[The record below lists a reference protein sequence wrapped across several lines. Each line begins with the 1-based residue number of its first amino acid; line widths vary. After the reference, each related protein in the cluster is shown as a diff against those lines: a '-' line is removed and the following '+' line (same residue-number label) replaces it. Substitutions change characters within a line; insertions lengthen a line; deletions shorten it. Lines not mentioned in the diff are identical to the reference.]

1 LLSDYIASDISP
13 QRSPKGSIFYR
24 RLTTLSNRKYQVT
37 FLSYKNTVQVVKPAR
52 KSPSVKSRVP
62 RTRSQTQSN
71 TRKNRSGAYKRAN
84 LLDSTP
90 RGRFERTYKKVLSIR
105 SKHLRRSLTITEKR
119 SLRLSLAKQTGYTD
133 EIFTAAIQPN
143 ATQAQME
150 LIHQQFYYLRESI
163 ADLRE
168 QISSGL
174 AFQRCAVSNPHVHP
188 VVPESRPFDFVQVY
202 YEGAA
207 VSATNFLAQSSQ
219 PATACDECIQR
230 RLEFL
235 DLRLPYLS
243 DHLERTST
251 TALLGN
257 EDTWCKFTHS
267 MGWRRCNEGKR
278 IGHVN
283 QTHLDNQINEARVLD
298 KLANE
303 KRIAEEK
310 ILFNKAETERVS
322 KLYQD
327 DLDRQEH
334 ERQLTKQKEIEK
346 HNRYV
351 QTYRDKLLATLIHE
365 SNSCYVGMWEI
376 TIKAADTKEAL
387 DRIYGEILQR
397 NPIISNTLTTS

>member
-1 LLSDYIASDISP
+1 LSSDYIASDFSP
-13 QRSPKGSIFYR
+13 QRSPKGSIFCR
-24 RLTTLSNRKYQVT
+24 RLTTLSNRNHQVT
-37 FLSYKNTVQVVKPAR
+37 FMSYKNIIQVVKPAR
-52 KSPSVKSRVP
+52 KSPSVKSRVS
-62 RTRSQTQSN
+62 RTRTQTHSN
-71 TRKNRSGAYKRAN
+71 TRTNRSGAYKRAN

-90 RGRFERTYKKVLSIR
+90 RDRFERTYKKVLSIR

-133 EIFTAAIQPN
+133 EIFTAATEPN

-188 VVPESRPFDFVQVY
+188 VVPETRPFDFVQVY

-207 VSATNFLAQSSQ
+207 SSATHFLAQSSQ

-230 RLEFL
+230 RLELL
-235 DLRLPYLS
+235 DLKLPYLS

-278 IGHVN
+278 IEHVK
-283 QTHLDNQINEARVLD
+283 QTHLDIQANKDRVLE
-298 KLANE
+298 KAANE

-310 ILFNKAETERVS
+310 ILFNKAETERVNQ
-322 KLYQD
+322 LNQ
-327 DLDRQEH
+327 LEVDRREH
-334 ERQLTKQKEIEK
+334 ERQLTKQKEEEK
-346 HNRYV
+346 HTRYV
-351 QTYRDKLLATLIHE
+351 RTYRDKLIATLIHE
-365 SNSCYVGMWEI
+365 KNLNFREMWKI
-376 TIKAADTKEAL
+376 TIEAACTKEDL
-387 DRIYGEILQR
+387 DRIHGEILLR
-397 NPIISNTLTTS
+397 NPIISTNY